1 MSESAVVRRVARRQQ
16 LRHIVANK
24 VTLPLTVL
32 RELHEG
38 RAVESRVVAR
48 AIQDL
53 ETLVA
58 SIDAYERDFPPLN
71 LNA

>member
-1 MSESAVVRRVARRQQ
+1 MPESAVVRRVARRQQ
-16 LRHIVANK
+16 LRHLVANK

-32 RELHEG
+32 RELRGG
-38 RAVESRVVAR
+38 RTVETRVVTQTIR
-48 AIQDL
+48 DM

-58 SIDAYERDFPPLN
+58 SIDAYERDFPPLD

>member
-1 MSESAVVRRVARRQQ
+1 MSESAIVRRVARRQQ

-24 VTLPLTVL
+24 VTLSLTVL
-32 RELHEG
+32 GELRDG
-38 RAVESRVVAR
+38 RPVEPHVIAR
-48 AIQDL
+48 AISDI

-58 SIDAYERDFPPLN
+58 SIDAYERDFPPSA